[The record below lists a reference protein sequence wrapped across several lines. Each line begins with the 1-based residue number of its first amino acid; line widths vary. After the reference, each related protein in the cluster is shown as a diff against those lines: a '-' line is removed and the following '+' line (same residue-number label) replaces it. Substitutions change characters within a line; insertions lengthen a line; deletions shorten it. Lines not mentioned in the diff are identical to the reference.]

1 MAKERARVPRA
12 LPRKKS
18 SKAPWVL
25 ASLIALAAVFW
36 LGRWSTSL
44 AGFELSTGVRTSSVA
59 ETGLDEQLPKDCPPP
74 PILTG
79 NVATSTMAMCP
90 CPRPKPAV
98 GIKRKIKPPVE
109 TPPHELPDPTA
120 ATARYLKERAQ
131 ELGACAPKAGGE
143 VRVHLEV
150 TVVPKGAIERV
161 RITNLDPLPPGVSAC
176 VHKTVLAFTPP
187 GFDASRPETFAL
199 TVVL

>member
-1 MAKERARVPRA
+1 MAKVRARVPRA

-18 SKAPWVL
+18 SKAPAVL
-25 ASLIALAAVFW
+25 ASLIALAAVFG
-36 LGRWSTSL
+36 LGRWSASF
-44 AGFELSTGVRTSSVA
+44 AGLSSTGEPETKTASVA
-59 ETGLDEQLPKDCPPP
+59 QELPKDCPPP
-74 PILTG
+74 PLSTG
-79 NVATSTMAMCP
+79 NIGTSTIGLCP
-90 CPRPKPAV
+90 CPRPRPQPAV

-131 ELGACAPKAGGE
+131 ELGVCAPKAGGE

-150 TVVPKGAIERV
+150 TVVPKGAIEKV

-176 VHKTVLAFTPP
+176 VHKTILAFTPP